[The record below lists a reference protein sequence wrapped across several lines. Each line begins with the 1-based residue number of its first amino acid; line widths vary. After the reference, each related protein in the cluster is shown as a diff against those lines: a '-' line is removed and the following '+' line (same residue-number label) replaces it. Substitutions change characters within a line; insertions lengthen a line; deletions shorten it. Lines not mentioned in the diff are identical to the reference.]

1 MKTIKQY
8 NELNKG
14 IQRGV
19 ALGNFDGVHIGHQK
33 LIKTL
38 IEKCKENNLESCV
51 YTFANHTLKVITGK
65 EGPPQITNISTKQK
79 IFKSLGVELLYLEEF
94 NEDIMALSSENFVKN
109 ILVDK
114 LNCKII
120 IVGFD
125 YSFGYKGQG
134 NVNTLKEMGKKHGF
148 EVYVID
154 AVTMNY
160 EKVGSSIIR
169 KYIQDGNIEKANAYL
184 GRPYSIYGKITH
196 GKGIGKHKLG
206 YPTANILIEPSH
218 LIPKEGVYAAY
229 VKINNLMYKGATC
242 ISTSPTIGNYD
253 ISIETFIIDFNGYI
267 YNEFMEIQF
276 IKRLRGQI
284 KFSSLEK
291 LINQI
296 NQDVNNVNTYLQ
308 L

>member
-8 NELNKG
+8 NQLNKN

-38 IEKCKENNLESCV
+38 IQKCKLNNLQSCI

-65 EGPPQITNISTKQK
+65 EVPPQITNINMKQK

-94 NEDIMALSSENFVKN
+94 NKNLMELSPEDFVKN
-109 ILVDK
+109 ILIDK
-114 LNCKII
+114 LNCKIV

-134 NVNTLKEMGKKHGF
+134 DMDTLKEMGKKYGF
-148 EVYVID
+148 EVYVIQP
-154 AVTMNY
+154 VIINCK
-160 EKVGSSIIR
+160 KVGSSIIR
-169 KYIQDGNIEKANAYL
+169 KYIKDGNIEEANVFL
-184 GRPYSIYGKITH
+184 GRPYSISSKIVH
-196 GKGIGKHKLG
+196 GKGIGGDKLG
-206 YPTANILIEPSH
+206 YPTANILINSSH
-218 LIPKEGVYAAY
+218 LIPKEGVYATF
-229 VKINNLMYKGATC
+229 VKINNLIYKGATC
-242 ISTSPTIGNYD
+242 IGTSPTFGNYD
-253 ISIETFIIDFNGYI
+253 ISMETFVIGFNENI
-267 YNEFMEIQF
+267 YNKFIEIQF
-276 IKRLRGQI
+276 IKKLRDQI
-284 KFSSLEK
+284 KFNSVDN

-296 NQDVNNVNTYLQ
+296 DRDVNNVNTYLH